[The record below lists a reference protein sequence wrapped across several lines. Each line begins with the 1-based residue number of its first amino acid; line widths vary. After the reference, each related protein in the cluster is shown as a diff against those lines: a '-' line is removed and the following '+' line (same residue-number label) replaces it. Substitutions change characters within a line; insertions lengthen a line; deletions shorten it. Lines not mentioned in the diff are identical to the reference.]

1 MIICDTTAR
10 FPNFQVTV
18 KLAIIDTGSDYTS
31 ISIPNHVL
39 DDLCNYSVW
48 AHDDICVVG
57 GAPVTAVALYMI
69 NKNIISVK
77 IHELGCVKIKKLHV
91 FPVFLNKDSTK
102 IYTLSHDALV
112 GRDVLFQYESRISRL
127 PTSLDTVSWNLEK
140 FPIDENVDIVD
151 QEDKYSGRFRWM
163 KSRFSDDMTYEWRK
177 TA

>member
-1 MIICDTTAR
+1 MTIYDATA
-10 FPNFQVTV
+10 NFKVTV
-18 KLAIIDTGSDYTS
+18 HHAIIDTGSDYTS
-31 ISIPNHVL
+31 ISIPTQVL
-39 DDLCNYSVW
+39 EELCNYSVW

-77 IHELGCVKIKKLHV
+77 LHELGYVKIKKLHV
-91 FPVFLNKDSTK
+91 FEVFLNENSTK

-127 PTSLDTVSWNLEK
+127 STSLDTVSWNLDE
-140 FPIDENVDIVD
+140 FPIDESVDMVD
-151 QEDKYSGRFRWM
+151 QDDKYSGRFRWM
-163 KSRFSDDMTYEWRK
+163 KSTGMKHEWQK